1 MPSQA
6 QDTAWNALERGSDNI
21 TVEGHIPLGG
31 PLNTMD
37 MEVEQELSRPYAY
50 VSRGT
55 VGTGTVRG
63 TDIIDISNPANP
75 QVLLRWR
82 MENPDLHTGLG
93 GMDIKYFKWAGR
105 YYVVQSTQ
113 FGQGPNNDLGA
124 YILDVTGL
132 PDQTRY
138 SR

>member
-6 QDTAWNALERGSDNI
+6 QDKAWNALERGSDNI

-55 VGTGTVRG
+55 VGTGTVR
-63 TDIIDISNPANP
+63 
-75 QVLLRWR
+75 
-82 MENPDLHTGLG
+82 
-93 GMDIKYFKWAGR
+93 
-105 YYVVQSTQ
+105 
-113 FGQGPNNDLGA
+113 
-124 YILDVTGL
+124 
-132 PDQTRY
+132 
-138 SR
+138 